1 MSTFE
6 LVSSIK
12 DSLSKRGVLNS
23 IRAQLKAGILEAIND
38 ENVPLSFKSNERA
51 AAFLGDKAGRVS
63 FDVVKELLESL
74 ELKHTLSA
82 LHAELGIASS
92 AVDREGSAKELH
104 APLDYSSKEPL
115 LLHLVQTSRSSSS
128 LSSPK
133 VRATSTKA
141 VGASPASPTVVAPLP
156 LDREP
161 VAVAASK
168 TLSQR
173 RAISLSVSPDKSS
186 SPPSSKSPAL
196 SPVAQS
202 EFGGSNKPRSPSSL
216 PSPVGSSDSR
226 SRAGILNPLP
236 QVTLASS
243 SKQLVAA
250 PTAGGGKL
258 GQVLALAKGG
268 KLLNLSDN
276 GPLQS
281 AEVQQISQ
289 FLASQTQ
296 LESLHLGNCG
306 ITDDA
311 FTQLFESIRRLAKLK
326 EINLANNA
334 LTTVDPHLFLLPSLK
349 SCVLDGNRL
358 PPVLSEATFAE
369 LRMYGKQKTQL
380 SAASISSQDGPEE
393 SDDHDISSSF
403 EIDSPEKQPGMQK
416 ARSPLSSL
424 SRVVEVH
431 SKTSA
436 DKVEINNSTVQRDAR
451 GSVAR
456 SKSGWGSSGS
466 ARGGDER
473 DTTDDDDFVFAED
486 GNKTGG
492 VSGGESSSSGAR
504 RLINPLN
511 NRATSRPRGTSAR
524 QSPGGDD
531 LLEQSIGSKQE
542 ESDILQRSY
551 VSNQEEEIETLPSIA
566 QNVKSVAAKSKA
578 AVEYAD
584 EYGEDDFEDIEE
596 DFSVQDE
603 VSELV
608 AEQTRFSRSPSF
620 LRTFLT
626 FLAQHT
632 HSPFLAFHS
641 SSSSPLS
648 LPTTVARN
656 SMRAVSFLPTCKVTA
671 VHRPCQE
678 PSQDSSIL
686 SKARVRAAK

>member
-12 DSLSKRGVLNS
+12 DSLSKKGVLNS

-51 AAFLGDKAGRVS
+51 GTFLGDKAGRVS
-63 FDVVKELLESL
+63 LDVVKELLESL

-82 LHAELGIASS
+82 LHAELGIAST
-92 AVDREGSAKELH
+92 AVDREGLAKELR
-104 APLDYSSKEPL
+104 APPDYSIKEPL
-115 LLHLVQTSRSSSS
+115 LLHLLQTRSSSL

-133 VRATSTKA
+133 VRATSPKA

-173 RAISLSVSPDKSS
+173 RAISLSVTPDKSS

-202 EFGGSNKPRSPSSL
+202 EFGGSNKPRSPTSL
-216 PSPVGSSDSR
+216 SSPVESTNNR
-226 SRAGILNPLP
+226 NRLGILNPLP
-236 QVTLASS
+236 QVTLSSS
-243 SKQLVAA
+243 SKLAA
-250 PTAGGGKL
+250 ALTTGGGKI

-276 GPLQS
+276 NPLQS
-281 AEVQQISQ
+281 SEVQQIAQ
-289 FLASQTQ
+289 FLVSQTQ

-311 FTQLFESIRRLAKLK
+311 FTQLFGSILRLVKLK
-326 EINLANNA
+326 EINLANNV

-380 SAASISSQDGPEE
+380 SASISSHEGGPEE

-424 SRVVEVH
+424 SRAVEVH

-436 DKVEINNSTVQRDAR
+436 DKVEINNSTVLRDSR

-486 GNKTGG
+486 GNKAGG
-492 VSGGESSSSGAR
+492 ASGGGESGSLGAR

-511 NRATSRPRGTSAR
+511 NRATSRPRGNSAR

-531 LLEQSIGSKQE
+531 LLEQSMGSNQE
-542 ESDILQRSY
+542 ESDILQKSY
-551 VSNQEEEIETLPSIA
+551 VSNQDEEIEALPSIA
-566 QNVKSVAAKSKA
+566 PTSKA
-578 AVEYAD
+578 FSANSKAPVDYTD

-603 VSELV
+603 VRELV
-608 AEQTRFSRSPSF
+608 GQYLPSLVLLLLSPVF
-620 LRTFLT
+620 
-626 FLAQHT
+626 
-632 HSPFLAFHS
+632 
-641 SSSSPLS
+641 
-648 LPTTVARN
+648 
-656 SMRAVSFLPTCKVTA
+656 
-671 VHRPCQE
+671 
-678 PSQDSSIL
+678 
-686 SKARVRAAK
+686 